1 MPWAILLA
9 RPNVRHIGASNFM
22 VERLA
27 TLLEGP
33 TLVPVVR
40 GRAPL
45 ILRAATDPEVRR
57 DRLRPYSG
65 RACRPRSPYRRQGGD
80 ADGGV
85 AECRIRGSCRTEEIG
100 VGHDRLAVAGS
111 QLLGT
116 LADELDADRE
126 STVDLLKR
134 PQRGQVYDDAVR
146 CMTTLAMQSAKPRP
160 YDAHPSRPARS
171 WVAPLC
177 PVIWIGPIR
186 AIRAREGP
194 WPCGGACLIVAA
206 GRYLHHYLCRRGEH
220 EPQVRAVYDALVM
233 ARCR

>member
-1 MPWAILLA
+1 MPWATLLA

-27 TLLEGP
+27 TLLDGP

-134 PQRGQVYDDAVR
+134 PQR
-146 CMTTLAMQSAKPRP
+146 
-160 YDAHPSRPARS
+160 
-171 WVAPLC
+171 
-177 PVIWIGPIR
+177 WIGPIR